1 MSKKKIIIIV
11 CCVIAALGLAL
22 GIFFFIRKKGLVKK
36 SDTLVY
42 VESVR
47 SITGVSL
54 GNSSRFMGIVESQE
68 SKSVQKDSD
77 KSVKEV
83 YVKEGD
89 IVKKGDKLFSYDTS
103 EMELNLEQLNLE
115 RQAIQNTINSLTTS
129 INDYTA
135 QRGNATDEDDI
146 LSYTSQ
152 INSSN
157 SSLKEEEYNLST
169 KDLEIKKMQ
178 ESIEKAVVTA
188 PMNGMIKTIGKWEGS
203 SGSSEGGEED
213 DFAEDLD
220 YEYDSGESESLD
232 NSNAFITI
240 IAEGD
245 YRVRAIT
252 DEMNIHSFTS
262 GTPII
267 IRSRVDEK
275 ETWKG
280 TVAKV
285 DMEPRKNESGD
296 DYYSESS
303 GESASK
309 YNFYVNPEN
318 TDNMILGQHLFIELD
333 NGQEDAKEGIHL
345 PAYYLV
351 KEGDN
356 FFVWKRGEEDRIV
369 RAKVDVGEF
378 DEDANTYEIT
388 GGLKMEDYIAFPDDY
403 VEEGCMTTTNIDDI
417 EEETGLTDM
426 ASDGDAMDM
435 DMMEEFPEED
445 MATSPDAL
453 IDESMDMENTD
464 MGDDGMSDIEDNGDM
479 FLGGDD
485 TDVGGVDIDDSEDYD
500 DSEDADDSEDD
511 FDLE

>member
-152 INSSN
+152 INSST

-220 YEYDSGESESLD
+220 Y
-232 NSNAFITI
+232 
-240 IAEGD
+240 
-245 YRVRAIT
+245 
-252 DEMNIHSFTS
+252 
-262 GTPII
+262 
-267 IRSRVDEK
+267 
-275 ETWKG
+275 
-280 TVAKV
+280 
-285 DMEPRKNESGD
+285 
-296 DYYSESS
+296 
-303 GESASK
+303 
-309 YNFYVNPEN
+309 
-318 TDNMILGQHLFIELD
+318 
-333 NGQEDAKEGIHL
+333 
-345 PAYYLV
+345 
-351 KEGDN
+351 
-356 FFVWKRGEEDRIV
+356 
-369 RAKVDVGEF
+369 
-378 DEDANTYEIT
+378 
-388 GGLKMEDYIAFPDDY
+388 
-403 VEEGCMTTTNIDDI
+403 
-417 EEETGLTDM
+417 
-426 ASDGDAMDM
+426 
-435 DMMEEFPEED
+435 
-445 MATSPDAL
+445 
-453 IDESMDMENTD
+453 
-464 MGDDGMSDIEDNGDM
+464 
-479 FLGGDD
+479 
-485 TDVGGVDIDDSEDYD
+485 
-500 DSEDADDSEDD
+500 
-511 FDLE
+511 